1 MDKAF
6 VHYIVRYYLKYDKQN
21 PFIFLTALLA
31 FLGIAAG
38 VMVLII
44 AMSLMQGMQ
53 KQFEEKLTVMN
64 YPLTITPRFGLHID
78 EQTLQKL
85 ENEFETMLFSPYI
98 VTQVI
103 ARNANGI
110 SGGLLFGVDFEREK
124 EVNAIF
130 ADAIKGVDDSTYKI
144 VVGQGL
150 ANELFVGQHEMLN
163 ILFSKQKAVGFTTL
177 PLQKRFEVQGFFS
190 SGLQAYDKTY
200 MYTTL
205 DSLRTI
211 LDMPKDVFDGIHVYS
226 ENPMRDIEKLQ
237 AFLPNDRVIGWW
249 EQNRSFFAAMQME
262 KRALFIVLMLIVLV
276 AALNIISSLLMTVM
290 SRRDEIALMMTLGAT
305 KREIYKIFFRLGSI
319 IGVGGMIS
327 GVILGLIGLWILD
340 RFEVISVPA
349 DVYGVSKLPISLQM
363 SDLVMIIVGT
373 SIIVLLSSLY
383 PAKKAASTDP
393 LEVLRNE

>member
-64 YPLTITPRFGLHID
+64 YPLTITPRFGSSINK
-78 EQTLQKL
+78 QTLQKL

-98 VTQVI
+98 VAQVI

-110 SGGLLFGVDFEREK
+110 SGGLLFGVDFEKEK

-130 ADAIKGVDDSTYKI
+130 ADAIKGVDNSTYKI

-177 PLQKRFEVQGFFS
+177 PLQKRFEVQGFFT

-211 LDMPKDVFDGIHVYS
+211 LDMPKDAFDGIHVHS

-249 EQNRSFFAAMQME
+249 EQNGSFFAAMQME

-305 KREIYKIFFRLGSI
+305 KKEIYKIFFRLGSI
-319 IGVGGMIS
+319 IGIGGMIS

-340 RFEVISVPA
+340 RFEVISVPV

-363 SDLVMIIVGT
+363 SDLAMIIVGT
-373 SIIVLLSSLY
+373 SIIVLISSLY
-383 PAKKAASTDP
+383 PAKKAASTNP